1 MDRFP
6 PGTVFGNDFKL
17 VRLLRE
23 GGMGAVFVVE
33 QMSTGRLRALKVLSS
48 ELGSDAGARERF
60 VRESRIGAQI
70 DSDHVVEVVTAGVDA
85 GTGCPY
91 LVMELLVGLDLDDV
105 AEQFGPLPLGDTA
118 EILAQFGHAIERAHA
133 LSIVHRDI
141 KPANIFLAAPRRRG
155 SPFTV
160 KVLDFGIAKAV
171 ADNKL
176 TGAAP
181 LGTPLYMAPE
191 QMEHASKVTPAAD
204 VWALG
209 LVVFRLLTGFDL
221 WRTSGESFA
230 ALVREVVVDPLPTA
244 TERAAELGAVA
255 RLPYGFDGWFARCL
269 ARDPRER
276 FAEAGEAIAAFH
288 ALVPDGTPTGQI
300 AEWMHSRMAAA
311 AEGAGQ
317 SSLAGASRGP
327 SAPGQW
333 SSQKGSSAQSG
344 VPVSRAQS
352 PARDV
357 HASPVLPHITASSA
371 RSSPPA
377 GDAAT
382 QYSQPLG
389 ETSSAKP
396 VASALS
402 PRTASRA
409 PIYVGTALGLVALAA
424 GAFFVFGASSKK
436 STATSVEGPTQV
448 ASAVASAVPVA
459 PHCPEDM
466 VLINGGSM
474 FMGDRDLENARP
486 PHKVTVASYCI
497 DEHEVTA
504 AAYDS
509 CVEHG
514 NCLKAPQDVHFAD
527 VTDAQRT
534 AFSEFCNA
542 RREGRGNHPANCVDW
557 SMADNFCRGPGGR
570 LSDGGARLPTEA
582 EWEFAARGSAQKTYP
597 WGDDAPDATRLNAC
611 GSECDAWFKAHHLMT
626 RTLYPADDRFAGT
639 APVGSFPAGAT
650 REGVLDLAGNVWE
663 WTGDWYGAYGGDAAS
678 NPKGAESGTERVVR
692 GGSFN
697 GSMSTWAK
705 PAYRWKTTPDTYNHA
720 IGFRCAM
727 GAT

>member
-6 PGTVFGNDFKL
+6 PGTVFGNDFKV

-48 ELGSDAGARERF
+48 ELGGDAGARERF

-155 SPFTV
+155 APFTV

-176 TGAAP
+176 TGQAP

-191 QMEHASKVTPAAD
+191 QMEHAGNVTPAAD

-209 LVVFRLLTGFDL
+209 LVVFRLLTGHDL
-221 WRTSGESFA
+221 WRASGDSFP
-230 ALVREVVVDPLPTA
+230 ALVREMVVDPLPLATA
-244 TERAAELGAVA
+244 RAAELGSAA
-255 RLPYGFDGWFARCL
+255 RLPYGFDEWFARCVV
-269 ARDPRER
+269 RDPRAR
-276 FAEAGEAIAAFH
+276 YREAGEAIAAFH

-300 AEWMHSRMAAA
+300 AEWLHGRMSPTG
-311 AEGAGQ
+311 EGGQ
-317 SSLAGASRGP
+317 ASIAGASLRGK

-333 SSQKGSSAQSG
+333 SSQKGHGST
-344 VPVSRAQS
+344 PVSHAGTTPAHGAQV
-352 PARDV
+352 A
-357 HASPVLPHITASSA
+357 PVLPHITASSA
-371 RSSPPA
+371 RSSPPT

-396 VASALS
+396 VAAALAAR
-402 PRTASRA
+402 PASRTPLYLA
-409 PIYVGTALGLVALAA
+409 SGIVVVALAA
-424 GAFFVFGASSKK
+424 GAFFALGASSRRPEAV
-436 STATSVEGPTQV
+436 ATQAPAPAV
-448 ASAVASAVPVA
+448 SAVASAAPVA

-466 VLINGGSM
+466 VLVNGGAM
-474 FMGDRDLENARP
+474 FMGDLDLDNARP
-486 PHKVTVASYCI
+486 PHRVTVASFCV
-497 DEHEVTA
+497 DRHEVTA
-504 AAYDS
+504 AAYDA
-509 CVEHG
+509 CAEHG

-534 AFSEFCNA
+534 AFGELCNA
-542 RREGRGNHPANCVDW
+542 RREGRGSHPANCVDW
-557 SMADNFCRGPGGR
+557 SMADNFCRSQGGR
-570 LSDGGARLPTEA
+570 LGDGGARLPTEA

-597 WGDDAPDATRLNAC
+597 WGDEAPDATRLNAC
-611 GSECDAWFKAHHLMT
+611 GSECDAWFKAHHLTT
-626 RTLYPADDRFAGT
+626 RTLYATDDHFAGT

-663 WTGDWYGAYGGDAAS
+663 WTGDWYGPYGSDAQS
-678 NPKGAESGTERVVR
+678 NPKGTETGTERVVR

-697 GSMSTWAK
+697 GSMSTWAR
-705 PAYRWKTTPDTYNHA
+705 PAYRWKTKPDTYNHA

>member
-6 PGTVFGNDFKL
+6 PGTVFGNDFKV

-23 GGMGAVFVVE
+23 GGMGAVYVVE
-33 QMSTGRLRALKVLSS
+33 QTSTGRLRALKVLSS

-85 GTGCPY
+85 ATGCPY

-105 AEQFGPLPLGDTA
+105 AEAYGPLPLGDTA

-133 LSIVHRDI
+133 QSIVHRDI
-141 KPANIFLAAPRRRG
+141 KPANVFLAAPRRRG
-155 SPFTV
+155 APFTV

-191 QMEHASKVTPAAD
+191 QMEHAGNVTPAAD

-209 LVVFRLLTGFDL
+209 LVVFRLLVGFDL
-221 WRTSGESFA
+221 WRASGDSFP
-230 ALVREVVVDPLPTA
+230 ALVREIVVDPLPLA
-244 TERAAELGAVA
+244 TQRAAELSAAA
-255 RLPYGFDGWFARCL
+255 RLPYGFDAWFAKCV
-269 ARDPRER
+269 AREPGDRYQD
-276 FAEAGEAIAAFH
+276 AGEAIAAFH
-288 ALVPDGTPTGQI
+288 ELVPDGTPTGQI
-300 AEWMHSRMAAA
+300 AEWLHSRMSAD
-311 AEGAGQ
+311 GSGQ
-317 SSLAGASRGP
+317 ASLSGASLRGK
-327 SAPGQW
+327 SVPGQW
-333 SSQKGSSAQSG
+333 SSQRSSAVHSG
-344 VPVSRAQS
+344 AAVSRGNT
-352 PARDV
+352 PARD
-357 HASPVLPHITASSA
+357 AQTAPPVPHITTSSA
-371 RSSPPA
+371 RSAPPA

-389 ETSSAKP
+389 ETTSAKP
-396 VASALS
+396 VA
-402 PRTASRA
+402 
-409 PIYVGTALGLVALAA
+409 TALGPRSPSRMPLYAGGAIAAVALAA
-424 GAFFVFGASSKK
+424 GAFFALGGSRQ
-436 STATSVEGPTQV
+436 P
-448 ASAVASAVPVA
+448 ASATPAPLPVVSPVASAVPAA

-466 VLINGGSM
+466 VLIAGGSM
-474 FMGDRDLENARP
+474 FMGDLDLDNARP
-486 PHKVTVASYCI
+486 PHKVTVESFCV
-497 DEHEVTA
+497 DRHEVTA
-504 AAYDS
+504 GAYDA
-509 CVEHG
+509 CAQHG
-514 NCLKAPQDVHFAD
+514 NCLKAPQVVHFAD
-527 VTDAQRT
+527 VTDAQQL
-534 AFSEFCNA
+534 AFSELCNA
-542 RREGRGNHPANCVDW
+542 RREGRENHPANCVDW
-557 SMADNFCRGPGGR
+557 GMADNFCRGPGGR

-582 EWEFAARGSAQKTYP
+582 EWEFAARGSAQKAYP
-597 WGDDAPDATRLNAC
+597 WGDEPPDATRLNAC

-626 RTLYPADDRFAGT
+626 RTLYPADDHFAGT

-663 WTGDWYGAYGGDAAS
+663 WTGDWYGRYGGDAVAS
-678 NPKGAESGTERVVR
+678 PKGAESGTERVVR

-697 GSMSTWAK
+697 GSMSAWAK

>member
-6 PGTVFGNDFKL
+6 PGTVFGNDFKV

-23 GGMGAVFVVE
+23 GGMGAVFIVE
-33 QMSTGRLRALKVLSS
+33 QMSTGRLRALKVLSN
-48 ELGSDAGARERF
+48 ELGNDAGARERF

-85 GTGCPY
+85 ATGCPY

-141 KPANIFLAAPRRRG
+141 KPANIFLAAPRPRG
-155 SPFTV
+155 APFTV

-181 LGTPLYMAPE
+181 RGTPLYMAPE
-191 QMEHASKVTPAAD
+191 QMEHAGNVTPAAD
-204 VWALG
+204 VWAIG
-209 LVVFRLLTGFDL
+209 LVVFRLLTGREL
-221 WRTSGESFA
+221 WRASGDSFA
-230 ALVREVVVDPLPTA
+230 ALVREMVVDPLPAATA
-244 TERAAELGAVA
+244 RAAELGAPG
-255 RLPYGFDGWFARCL
+255 RLPYGFDEWFARCL
-269 ARDPRER
+269 ARDPRAR
-276 FAEAGEAIAAFH
+276 FPEAGAAITAFH

-300 AEWMHSRMAAA
+300 AEWMHARMSA
-311 AEGAGQ
+311 AEGSQ
-317 SSLAGASRGP
+317 TSLAGASLRGN

-333 SSQKGSSAQSG
+333 SAPKGATGSAST
-344 VPVSRAQS
+344 
-352 PARDV
+352 PARG
-357 HASPVLPHITASSA
+357 AYPAPVVPYITASST
-371 RSSPPA
+371 RSSPPT

-396 VASALS
+396 VAKALE
-402 PRTASRA
+402 PRA
-409 PIYVGTALGLVALAA
+409 PSRVLLVGAAAGVCALAA
-424 GAFFVFGASSKK
+424 GAYVVFSGSGRRSPDPATAMVAPSS
-436 STATSVEGPTQV
+436 A
-448 ASAVASAVPVA
+448 AVATAAPVA
-459 PHCPEDM
+459 KAAPSCPDDM
-466 VLINGGSM
+466 VLIEGGSM
-474 FMGDRDLENARP
+474 FMGDLDLPNARP
-486 PHKVTVASYCI
+486 PHKVTVSSFCI
-497 DEHEVTA
+497 DRHEVTA
-504 AAYDS
+504 AAYDA

-527 VTDAQRT
+527 MTDAQHA
-534 AFSEFCNA
+534 AFSELCNA
-542 RREGRGNHPANCVDW
+542 RRQGRGDHPANCVDW
-557 SMADNFCRGPGGR
+557 SMADNFCRAPGGR
-570 LSDGGARLPTEA
+570 VPDGGARLPTEA
-582 EWEFAARGSAQKTYP
+582 EWEFAARGSGQKTYP
-597 WGDDAPDATRLNAC
+597 WGDEAPDATRLNAC
-611 GSECDAWFKAHHLMT
+611 GKECDSWFAAHHLTT
-626 RTLYPADDRFAGT
+626 RTLYDADDRFAGT

-663 WTGDWYGAYGGDAAS
+663 WTADFYGPYASDAAT
-678 NPKGAESGTERVVR
+678 NPKGAGSGTERVVR

-697 GSMSTWAK
+697 GSMSAWAK

-720 IGFRCAM
+720 IGFRCVKSP
-727 GAT
+727 T

>member
-6 PGTVFGNDFKL
+6 SGTVFGNDFKV

-33 QMSTGRLRALKVLSS
+33 QMSTGRLRALKVLSN

-105 AEQFGPLPLGDTA
+105 AEQYGPLPLGDTA

-155 SPFTV
+155 APFTV

-191 QMEHASKVTPAAD
+191 QMEHAGNVTPAAD

-221 WRTSGESFA
+221 WRASGESFP
-230 ALVREVVVDPLPTA
+230 ALVREIVIDPLPPA
-244 TERAAELGAVA
+244 TQRAAELTAAV
-255 RLPYGFDGWFARCL
+255 RLPYGFDDWFARCV
-269 ARDPRER
+269 ARDPAARYP
-276 FAEAGEAIAAFH
+276 EAGAAIAAFH
-288 ALVPDGTPTGQI
+288 DLVPDGTPTGQI
-300 AEWMHSRMAAA
+300 ADWLHAKMGVEGTSGQPMSGGSMRGHS
-311 AEGAGQ
+311 GAGK
-317 SSLAGASRGP
+317 
-327 SAPGQW
+327 W
-333 SSQKGSSAQSG
+333 SSQKGSTPAS
-344 VPVSRAQS
+344 VSRTAPTDS
-352 PARDV
+352 PPGADTGPR
-357 HASPVLPHITASSA
+357 LPHITASAA
-371 RSSPPA
+371 RSAPPA
-377 GDAAT
+377 GDART
-382 QYSQPLG
+382 QYSSPLG

-396 VASALS
+396 VAAAL
-402 PRTASRA
+402 PARTPSRA
-409 PIYVGTALGLVALAA
+409 PLFVAAGLGVVALAG
-424 GAFFVFGASSKK
+424 GAFFARGSSQR
-436 STATSVEGPTQV
+436 SAATQAPTPV
-448 ASAVASAVPVA
+448 VSAVAPVA
-459 PHCPEDM
+459 APPPRCPADM
-466 VLINGGSM
+466 VLIQGGSM
-474 FMGDRDLENARP
+474 FMGDLDLENARP
-486 PHKVTVASYCI
+486 PHKVTVATFCV
-497 DEHEVTA
+497 DKHEVTA
-504 AAYDS
+504 AAYDA
-509 CVEHG
+509 CAGHG

-527 VTDAQRT
+527 VTDSQRT
-534 AFSEFCNA
+534 AFSELCNA
-542 RREGRGNHPANCVDW
+542 RREGRGEHPANCVDW
-557 SMADNFCRGPGGR
+557 SMADNFCRAPGGR
-570 LSDGGARLPTEA
+570 LSDGGAHLPTEA
-582 EWEFAARGSAQKTYP
+582 EWEYAARGSAQKAYP
-597 WGDDAPDATRLNAC
+597 WGDEPPDATRLNAC
-611 GSECDAWFKAHHLMT
+611 GRECDAWFKEHKLMT
-626 RTLYPADDRFAGT
+626 RTLYPTDDHFAGT
-639 APVGSFPAGAT
+639 APIGSFPAGAT

-663 WTGDWYGAYGGDAAS
+663 WTGDWYGPYGAEPTS
-678 NPKGAESGTERVVR
+678 NPKGAEAGKERVVR

-697 GSMSTWAK
+697 GSMSQWAK

-727 GAT
+727 DAT